1 MPICTAL
8 LPTQSFPQFPVMLGI
23 PGHWEWLIILVL
35 VLIFFGNRIPG
46 LAKSLGGGIHEFKK
60 GLKEGEGDGKGGDA
74 APPAAQSGT
83 PSGTQRDAKSGPG
96 EGA

>member
-1 MPICTAL
+1 LPTSAAL
-8 LPTQSFPQFPVMLGI
+8 LLGM

-60 GLKEGEGDGKGGDA
+60 GLKEGEGKPGDESK
-74 APPAAQSGT
+74 PGSGE
-83 PSGTQRDAKSGPG
+83 DA
-96 EGA
+96 